1 MKHTITLLVEN
12 TFEYPV
18 SFNGKVRFKLEL
30 PIDMPKGEVEKTVL
44 SDDRS
49 VKWMEGKVVRKF
61 ILVPKRIINVVVG

>member
-1 MKHTITLLVEN
+1 
-12 TFEYPV
+12 
-18 SFNGKVRFKLEL
+18 VRFKLEL